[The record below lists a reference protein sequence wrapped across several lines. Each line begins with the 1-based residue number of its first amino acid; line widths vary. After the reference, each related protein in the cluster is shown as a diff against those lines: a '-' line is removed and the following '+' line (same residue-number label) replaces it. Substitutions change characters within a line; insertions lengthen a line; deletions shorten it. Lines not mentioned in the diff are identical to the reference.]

1 MILLL
6 PNVVNKVALTLTSVS
21 TLSSPYYLFELE
33 NNQTFEK
40 YYFTAPDQSG
50 YPESYNLFFV
60 RVKTNP
66 NPLNG
71 EVNLVIGEEYSYH
84 VYEQT
89 NPANLDPA
97 NATGI
102 VENGILRYEI
112 LENDREEYTNTNTT
126 RAVYRK

>member
-33 NNQTFEK
+33 NNQTNIK

-50 YPESYNLFFV
+50 YPESYNLFLV
-60 RVKTNP
+60 EVKTNP

-89 NPANLDPA
+89 NPSNLDPA
-97 NATGI
+97 NATGV

-112 LENDREEYTNTNTT
+112 KENDREEYTNTNTT